1 MKDSQGQH
9 KFDCDKKCIGIC
21 FCTEKCVNSLN
32 PICCGNQQ
40 LDWGGHK
47 ARVRVGCHQGG
58 DTG

>member
-9 KFDCDKKCIGIC
+9 KFDFEKKCIGIC

-32 PICCGNQQ
+32 PICCGN

-47 ARVRVGCHQGG
+47 ARVGG

>member
-32 PICCGNQQ
+32 PICCGN

-47 ARVRVGCHQGG
+47 ARVGG